1 VTVPGGTLGVRMF
14 ATEDGEHVG
23 LSGAAELV
31 YEGVFEL

>member
-1 VTVPGGTLGVRMF
+1 MF

-31 YEGVFEL
+31 FDGVLDLDSLR

>member
-1 VTVPGGTLGVRMF
+1 MF

-31 YEGVFEL
+31 FDGQLDLNSL